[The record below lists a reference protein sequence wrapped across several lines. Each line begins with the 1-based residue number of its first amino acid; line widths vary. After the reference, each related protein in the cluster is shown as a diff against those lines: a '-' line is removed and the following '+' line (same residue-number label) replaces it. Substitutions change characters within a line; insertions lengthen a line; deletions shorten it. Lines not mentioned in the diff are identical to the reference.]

1 MLSKIIIGI
10 TVVVFIISVILAI
23 FCHFR
28 DKIRDRNEQIY
39 LDAWRKR
46 HLPGDPK
53 NSTL

>member
-10 TVVVFIISVILAI
+10 TVVVFIISVI
-23 FCHFR
+23 FCLFNHFR
-28 DKIRDRNEQIY
+28 DKIRDRNEDIY

-46 HLPGDPK
+46 HLPGDPQ